1 MLTRKTMWM
10 PRTHVKLK
18 MTIMKHLHTI
28 TKRLPGMYGNTELA
42 CSMSESIF
50 FLNKLLSCIDWFI

>member
-18 MTIMKHLHTI
+18 MTIMKAPHTI
-28 TKRLPGMYGNTELA
+28 TKRPLGLYGNTKLA

-50 FLNKLLSCIDWFI
+50 LKQIA

>member
-18 MTIMKHLHTI
+18 MTIMKHPHTI
-28 TKRLPGMYGNTELA
+28 TKRPPGMYGNSELA

-50 FLNKLLSCIDWFI
+50 LKQIA